1 MQLKTRL
8 QRTALSL
15 GAAAALAVPAAAQ
28 NLAGEI
34 IVDGSSTVYPITQL
48 VAEEFRADGNEG
60 VSIAVGFSGTGGGFK
75 KFANGETHISD
86 ASRPIKKSEVDAL
99 SAAGI
104 DFIEVPVSY
113 DGLTI
118 VVNRNNTWVDELTV
132 EQLQL
137 IFLSATADEV
147 TTWRDVNPAWPNI
160 EIKMFIPGTDSGTF
174 DYFKEVVAGKEG
186 SIRDDVTPN
195 EDDNVLVRGI
205 IGDRGAIG
213 FFGCAYY
220 FENEDQLKA
229 VAIIND
235 AGDAILPS
243 TESIEDGSYNPF
255 SRPLFIYVREDALDR
270 PEVAAF
276 IDFYLDEC
284 PELCE
289 EVGYVRLPEVIYDR
303 ARANVEN
310 RRTGTQYLDA
320 NGDKVEGPITEVYQ

>member
-15 GAAAALAVPAAAQ
+15 GAAAALAVPASAQ

-34 IVDGSSTVYPITQL
+34 IVDGSSTVFPITQL
-48 VAEEFRADGNEG
+48 VAEEFRADGNES

-75 KFANGETHISD
+75 KFANGETHVSN
-86 ASRPIKKSEVDAL
+86 ASRPIKGSEADAL

-132 EQLQL
+132 EQLEM
-137 IFLSATADEV
+137 IFLAEHSDDIN
-147 TTWRDVNPAWPNI
+147 TWRDLDPAWPNI

-186 SIRDDVTPN
+186 SIRDDVTPS
-195 EDDNVLVRGI
+195 EDDNILVRGI

-220 FENEDQLKA
+220 FENADQLKA

-235 AGDAILPS
+235 AGDAVLPS
-243 TESIEDGSYNPF
+243 TEAIEDGSYNPF

-289 EVGYVRLPEVIYDR
+289 EVGYVRLPDVIYDR

-310 RRTGTQYLDA
+310 RRTGSQYLDA
-320 NGDKVEGPITEVYQ
+320 NGEKVEGPITEVYQ